1 MITLEITLLIIAYTL
16 LVITIFLEVICYKKN
31 LEFLETIALTFSLL
45 LLIISLTISPLMGK
59 ADAIESTNIFTLLSM
74 ILVGLTTPLNTLKER
89 QHNLSPLWKKSLF
102 SICIGLFLMTIIG
115 YFTNTLNYLQYP
127 VISFLVLSI
136 ISSMLFIRKSKPIK
150 KYAHQEK
157 MESIFS
163 IAFLVIVPLSILANY
178 ALPADN
184 HVLKIGFTLPL
195 LFILLSL
202 NKIWDDL
209 QRLSLFNTKLVPKE
223 QHFKNFSLTE
233 REKEIATILT
243 KGKTYKQISEE
254 LHISM
259 PTVKSHASNIYKK
272 CGVKSRSEL
281 TVLLIS

>member
-1 MITLEITLLIIAYTL
+1 MVTLEIILLIIAYTL
-16 LVITIFLEVICYKKN
+16 LIITIFLEVICYKKN
-31 LEFLETIALTFSLL
+31 IEFLETIALTFSLL
-45 LLIISLTISPLMGK
+45 LLIISLTISPLLGK
-59 ADAIESTNIFTLLSM
+59 SDAIESTNIFTLLSM

-102 SICIGLFLMTIIG
+102 LISISLFLVTIIG

-157 MESIFS
+157 MESIFA

-195 LFILLSL
+195 LFILLSV

-209 QRLSLFNTKLVPKE
+209 QRLSLFNDKIAPKE

-259 PTVKSHASNIYKK
+259 PTVKTHASNIYKK

-281 TVLLIS
+281 TVLLIN